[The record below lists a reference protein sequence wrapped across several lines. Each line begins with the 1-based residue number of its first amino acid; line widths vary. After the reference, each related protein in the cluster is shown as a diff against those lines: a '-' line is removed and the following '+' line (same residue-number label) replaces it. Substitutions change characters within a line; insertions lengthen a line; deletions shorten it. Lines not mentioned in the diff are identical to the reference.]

1 MFLIDD
7 EKLTKIRTRS
17 FSSLLLFLL
26 LFRFVRSMNL
36 NFSTCDILVALFELF
51 VEIILDFLLS
61 LNLNRIGLKMTN
73 IDFLL

>member
-51 VEIILDFLLS
+51 VIILDFLLS
-61 LNLNRIGLKMTN
+61 LNLNCIGLKMTN

>member
-17 FSSLLLFLL
+17 FSSLLLFL

-51 VEIILDFLLS
+51 VTILDFLLS
-61 LNLNRIGLKMTN
+61 LNLNCIGLKMTN